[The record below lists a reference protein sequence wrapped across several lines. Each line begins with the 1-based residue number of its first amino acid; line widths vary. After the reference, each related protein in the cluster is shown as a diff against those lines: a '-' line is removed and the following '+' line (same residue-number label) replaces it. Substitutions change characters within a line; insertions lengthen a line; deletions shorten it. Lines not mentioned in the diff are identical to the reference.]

1 MYLSG
6 VFFVLTRQKRF
17 GYPSRFFVCIVPSSG
32 FNAPFGGGAWFMPEG
47 LFVKWK
53 WDAEDSVPPIFGA
66 DMSMGVKTGCL
77 FIFTSLKSLVSV
89 LPERSDSRLTD
100 SISESSVTSVM
111 SGQPR
116 PLSHFETALS
126 LPPAYQLVV
135 SGSYSDRCAG
145 FL

>member
-1 MYLSG
+1 
-6 VFFVLTRQKRF
+6 
-17 GYPSRFFVCIVPSSG
+17 
-32 FNAPFGGGAWFMPEG
+32 
-47 LFVKWK
+47 
-53 WDAEDSVPPIFGA
+53 
-66 DMSMGVKTGCL
+66 MSMGMKTGCL

-100 SISESSVTSVM
+100 SISESSVTRVM

-135 SGSYSDRCAG
+135 SGSYSDRCAV